1 MKGGGVASERFGL
14 GPELGVKA
22 GTNQLVI
29 DELARTAERGILGR
43 EPRRGEGPTP
53 PSPASPPGVA
63 MLMGGAEPRRFWLR
77 LGVAMAWLG
86 SGSGSGSGSGLG
98 LGLGLG

>member
-1 MKGGGVASERFGL
+1 MVKGGGVASRRFGL
-14 GPELGVKA
+14 GPEQGVKA
-22 GTNQLVI
+22 RANQLVMN
-29 DELARTAERGILGR
+29 ELARTAERGILGR

-53 PSPASPPGVA
+53 PSAPSPPGVA

-86 SGSGSGSGSGLG
+86 LG
-98 LGLGLG
+98 